1 MLPVIYLVRRPR
13 PASCCTGRRS
23 DRSLARL
30 PRARAPWQVRQVD
43 LKDADNLFYAKSA
56 YVSVVAI
63 LLGLYAYIY
72 TVVQNKKGTIRTR
85 GGVQGMPSGLPSVTS
100 PAQSRRR
107 SPA

>member
-1 MLPVIYLVRRPR
+1 M
-13 PASCCTGRRS
+13 
-23 DRSLARL
+23 
-30 PRARAPWQVRQVD
+30 D